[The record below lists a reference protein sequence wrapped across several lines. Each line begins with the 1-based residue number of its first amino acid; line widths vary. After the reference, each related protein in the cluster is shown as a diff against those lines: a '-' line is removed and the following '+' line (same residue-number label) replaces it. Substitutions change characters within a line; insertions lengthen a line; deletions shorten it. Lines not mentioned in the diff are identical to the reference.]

1 MNPSPLRWRESAVAR
16 LAHALAGAP
25 HEEWQFA
32 HAQDVEK
39 HVKRLL
45 QEPAC
50 SSLAE
55 EERLGLQ
62 VAALFHDIGQ
72 IQASSERTSGKE
84 KLRPEALTAILGQV
98 EEFKDSTKLLE
109 LVKDLVSNCDAT
121 LSRFPT
127 VVEQEAPSKSRT
139 TDLNPRTQDLVTLL
153 KEADALAHLEDAYLE
168 ASVESWLAAGI
179 PRVRDSDGCL
189 ATWMWMDTVVG
200 NLRLTAK
207 RGLLDARTPSG
218 RARAREAYYRFEELV
233 RTQCE
238 LANVPYE
245 PEVCGPEMLEQAREK
260 MSEGNFS
267 LEIVEFHPWPRLE
280 KLLRMVPL
288 LHNADILP
296 YEKANML
303 CSLQEIKS
311 LAPLSSYIMKDRL
324 EEVEELHHAF
334 MVTFCFGLWDLPGLV
349 MFKYNNKAEQVLAP
363 PIVEIHEKAV
373 ARKNREL
380 FTKGELDNVLID
392 GLHRAMA
399 AEKNSLRRLRAV
411 VISSVKYPPMAVAKD
426 WGAAKVYER
435 EDPPKY
441 SDKRDYRYASLDEFS
456 REPFVSHFHADKPVT
471 EANYQY
477 YLFRDLSSLGSKG
490 RRTFD
495 EFKERRAPRRSDSA
509 GT

>member
-1 MNPSPLRWRESAVAR
+1 MNPSSLRWRESVVTR
-16 LAHALAGAP
+16 LANALASDSYK
-25 HEEWQFA
+25 ERRFA
-32 HAQDVEK
+32 HAQEVEEQ
-39 HVKRLL
+39 VKQLL
-45 QEPAC
+45 QDPTCA
-50 SSLAE
+50 SFAE
-55 EERLGLQ
+55 EERSGLR
-62 VAALFHDIGQ
+62 VAAFLHGVNDIRP
-72 IQASSERTSGKE
+72 SSKHCSEAITS
-84 KLRPEALTAILGQV
+84 ILGQM
-98 EEFKDSTKLLE
+98 EEFKDSTRLLKLVE
-109 LVKDLVSNCDAT
+109 DLVSDCEAAFPG
-121 LSRFPT
+121 FPT
-127 VVEQEAPSKSRT
+127 AIAEKSSRKPRT
-139 TDLNPRTQDLVTLL
+139 THPDARTRELIDFLR
-153 KEADALAHLEDAYLE
+153 EADALAHLEDSYLE
-168 ASVESWLAAGI
+168 ESIESWLNAGL
-179 PRVRDSDGCL
+179 PRVLNSGGCL
-189 ATWMWMDTVVG
+189 ATWVWMDTVVG

-218 RARAREAYYRFEELV
+218 RARAREAYYRVEELV

-238 LANVPYE
+238 LANVSYE
-245 PEVCGPEMLEQAREK
+245 PEVCGPEMLEQSREK

-363 PIVEIHEKAV
+363 PLVEVHEKAV